1 MKPKLPILLASSFFV
16 TLFATLFPLVTLS
29 AAQDTPR
36 NQPSAKAEERII
48 KQVRHQLV
56 MLPYV
61 GAFDFLT
68 YKVDGT
74 TVTLLGQVVKPV
86 NKSDAEDAVK
96 HIEGVEKVDNQ
107 IEVLP
112 PSPLDDGIRNRL
124 YRAIY
129 GYPALQRYAL
139 GTQKPIRMIV
149 KGGHVTLLGVVDTEG
164 DKNIAGL
171 RANSVA
177 NVFSVTNDLQ
187 VVKP

>member
-1 MKPKLPILLASSFFV
+1 MKPKLPILLASLIA
-16 TLFATLFPLVTLS
+16 TLFALVSLGV
-29 AAQDTPR
+29 AQDAPR
-36 NQPSAKAEERII
+36 AQPTAKSQERII

-68 YKVDGT
+68 YRVDGA
-74 TVTLLGQVVKPV
+74 TVTLLGQVTNPV
-86 NKSDAEDAVK
+86 NKSDAEGAVK

-107 IEVLP
+107 IEILP
-112 PSPLDDGIRNRL
+112 PSPMDDGIRKRL

-129 GYPALQRYAL
+129 GYSALQRYAL

-149 KGGHVTLLGVVDTEG
+149 KGGHVTLEGVVDTEG

-171 RANSVA
+171 RANGVG
-177 NVFSVTNDLQ
+177 NVFSVTNNLQ